1 MLVGTAPGRPLA
13 AAATVSQPAGETS
26 AEPGP
31 EGMGPGG
38 AAPRPLWRRRG
49 GNGPARNGPAR
60 PLSRRSAPG
69 SVFGS
74 ASACGAGRGA
84 VVAVAA
90 VAAMGRLLLALAV
103 GLVAVVAGSQPPLQR
118 RVVREVLEYFHG
130 RGSVHFLF
138 REQSLEGVQERVS
151 APWVPL
157 PAPGGGTLPVTP

>member
-38 AAPRPLWRRRG
+38 AAPRPLWRRRA

-90 VAAMGRLLLALAV
+90 VAAGAGGWRSRVLSAAVRYTMGGGRP
-103 GLVAVVAGSQPPLQR
+103 LVRPRAASGSLR
-118 RVVREVLEYFHG
+118 RVKATTKV
-130 RGSVHFLF
+130 
-138 REQSLEGVQERVS
+138 
-151 APWVPL
+151 
-157 PAPGGGTLPVTP
+157 